1 MLIRGLG
8 ALLCLA
14 LAPFLGVR
22 SVGDVYWWLLAIVA
36 YNAAF
41 SHLLR
46 ARRPAWLIRMYAYGF
61 FDTVAASAIV
71 AVTGGLA
78 SPFFSAFFLIVV
90 HAGIRFGRNAA
101 LLTVGVITL
110 CTVLLLHGGGAGAAL
125 ALRLGFILLTA
136 LFAGI
141 LSDRT
146 RVAEAAVADQ
156 LRRTQALYAAG
167 TALAGTISWP
177 DIVPLVAQQARCVT
191 AAEIAILDVH
201 TEGADAE
208 EQHVTDVVPAGAYL
222 AKQILHHR
230 LEVSKAQ
237 PAQPHA
243 TRSTLSEA
251 TDLFGEVVQALPPAS
266 LLRAPIMLQRRWAG
280 DLLLVRIAGSPPFD
294 KGDVAVLDAFLAQA
308 GLALENAALYQR
320 VQVQAATDSLT
331 GLPNHRSLKE
341 RLDEEVA
348 RARRLQ
354 RKLTVLMLDIDYFKP
369 FNDDYGHAAGDSALQ
384 TVAAMLKNA
393 TRRGTAI
400 ARYGGEEF
408 VVLLPDTDID
418 EGTAVARRICAYVAD
433 CAEADHSALPRRL
446 TVSIGVATFPEHGE
460 QRDALLQAAD
470 LAMYVAKR
478 LGRNQVCSANE
489 LGTARGA
496 EALVTQLTEH
506 LPISTQEWGPHIV
519 TALERRFLRLA
530 TLGPSADQESAAD
543 ASHWPPVTV
552 QWVTALAAAID
563 AKDHYTNGHS
573 EQVAKLAADLARAT
587 GQSREL
593 VELVQFAG
601 QMHDIGKIGV
611 PESILHKPGPL
622 TAEEWAIMRMHPNIG
637 ARILSPIAT
646 LQTAIPI
653 VLHHHERWDGQGYPD
668 GLAEEAI
675 PLGARMIAICD
686 AFDTMVSD
694 RPYRL
699 ALGEEEALSRLRASA
714 GSQFDP
720 RLVEAFATAFDARA
734 AAVSGVSR

>member
-1 MLIRGLG
+1 
-8 ALLCLA
+8 
-14 LAPFLGVR
+14 
-22 SVGDVYWWLLAIVA
+22 
-36 YNAAF
+36 
-41 SHLLR
+41 
-46 ARRPAWLIRMYAYGF
+46 
-61 FDTVAASAIV
+61 
-71 AVTGGLA
+71 
-78 SPFFSAFFLIVV
+78 
-90 HAGIRFGRNAA
+90 
-101 LLTVGVITL
+101 
-110 CTVLLLHGGGAGAAL
+110 

-146 RVAEAAVADQ
+146 RLAEAAVAAQ
-156 LRRTQALYAAG
+156 LRRTQALHAAG
-167 TALAGTISWP
+167 TALAGTISWQ
-177 DIVPLVAQQARCVT
+177 DILPLVAQQARRLT
-191 AAEIAILDVH
+191 SAEIAILDVYA
-201 TEGADAE
+201 EGEDAG

-222 AKQILHHR
+222 AKLILHHR
-230 LEVSKAQ
+230 LKVAKPQ
-237 PAQPHA
+237 PSPAYA

-266 LLRAPIMLQRRWAG
+266 LLRAPILLQRRWAG
-280 DLLLVRIAGSPPFD
+280 DLLLARNAGDAPFD
-294 KGDVAVLDAFLAQA
+294 DGDVAVLDAFVAQA
-308 GLALENAALYQR
+308 SLALENAALYQR

-341 RLDEEVA
+341 RLDEEVT
-348 RARRLQ
+348 RARRQQ

-384 TVAAMLKNA
+384 TVATALKNA

-408 VVLLPDTDID
+408 VVLLPDTDAD
-418 EGTAVARRICAYVAD
+418 EGTAVARRICCYVAD
-433 CAEADHSALPRRL
+433 SAEADHSVLPRRL

-496 EALVTQLTEH
+496 EALVAQLTEH
-506 LPISTQEWGPHIV
+506 LPISTHEWGPHIV

-530 TLGPSADQESAAD
+530 TLGPAPDQASADDVS
-543 ASHWPPVTV
+543 PGRTVTV

-573 EQVAKLAADLARAT
+573 EQVAKLAAELARAT
-587 GQSREL
+587 GQTRDL

-622 TAEEWAIMRMHPNIG
+622 TAEEWAIMRIHPNIG

-646 LQTAIPI
+646 LQPAIPI

-668 GLAEEAI
+668 GLAGEAI
-675 PLGARMIAICD
+675 PLGARMVAICD
-686 AFDTMVSD
+686 AYDTMVTD
-694 RPYRL
+694 RPYRR
-699 ALGEEEALSRLRASA
+699 ALCEEDALSRIRSSA

-720 RLVEAFATAFDARA
+720 QLVEAFVTISDFRSA
-734 AAVSGVSR
+734 AAS

>member
-1 MLIRGLG
+1 VSL
-8 ALLCLA
+8 
-14 LAPFLGVR
+14 
-22 SVGDVYWWLLAIVA
+22 
-36 YNAAF
+36 
-41 SHLLR
+41 
-46 ARRPAWLIRMYAYGF
+46 
-61 FDTVAASAIV
+61 
-71 AVTGGLA
+71 TGGLA

-101 LLTVGVITL
+101 LLTVGVIII
-110 CTVLLLHGGGAGAAL
+110 CNVVLLHSVDGAGAAL
-125 ALRLGFILLTA
+125 VLRLGFILLTA

-156 LRRTQALYAAG
+156 LRRTQALHVAG
-167 TALAGTISWP
+167 AALAGTISWP
-177 DIVPLVAQQARCVT
+177 DILPLVAQQARRVT
-191 AAEIAILDVH
+191 AADIAILDVQG
-201 TEGADAE
+201 EGDG
-208 EQHVTDVVPAGAYL
+208 QQQVTDVVPSGAYL
-222 AKQILHHR
+222 AKLILHHR
-230 LEVSKAQ
+230 LKAPKPQ
-237 PAQPHA
+237 TVQAEA

-251 TDLFGEVVQALPPAS
+251 TDLFGDVVRALPPAS

-280 DLLLVRIAGSPPFD
+280 DLLLVRSAGSPPFEQ
-294 KGDVAVLDAFLAQA
+294 GDVAVLEAFVAQA

-341 RLDEEVA
+341 RLDDEVT
-348 RARRLQ
+348 RAHRLQ

-384 TVAAMLKNA
+384 TVAAVLKDA

-400 ARYGGEEF
+400 GRYGGEEF
-408 VVLLPDTDID
+408 VVLLPDTDTD
-418 EGTAVARRICAYVAD
+418 EGTAIARRICTYVANS
-433 CAEADHSALPRRL
+433 AEAERSALPRRL
-446 TVSIGVATFPEHGE
+446 TVSIGVATFPEHGS

-530 TLGPSADQESAAD
+530 TLEPSADLESSTAIYQR
-543 ASHWPPVTV
+543 HPITV

-573 EQVAKLAADLARAT
+573 EQVAKLAVELARAT
-587 GQSREL
+587 GQAREL

-601 QMHDIGKIGV
+601 QMHDIGKIGI
-611 PESILHKPGPL
+611 PESILHKPGTL
-622 TAEEWAIMRMHPNIG
+622 TAEEWAIMRVHPNIG

-646 LQTAIPI
+646 LQSAIPI

-668 GLAEEAI
+668 GLAGEAI

-694 RPYRL
+694 RPYRRAL
-699 ALGEEEALSRLRASA
+699 SDEDALGRLRSSA

-720 RLVEAFATAFDARA
+720 RLVEAFVSLADVQEDLAS
-734 AAVSGVSR
+734 AVSR